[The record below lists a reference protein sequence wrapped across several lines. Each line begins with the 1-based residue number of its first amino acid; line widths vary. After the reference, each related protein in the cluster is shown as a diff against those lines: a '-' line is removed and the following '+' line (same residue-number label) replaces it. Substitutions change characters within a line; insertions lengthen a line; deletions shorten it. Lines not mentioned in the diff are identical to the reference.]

1 MNAEIFPQ
9 KYRGFC
15 SGITIAAAYSICFVC
30 VKLYPWMTVYLGT
43 VNVCIFYGTCSLLSI
58 LYVLFIVPETKGK
71 TLAEIENMF
80 KSHYAGNIQQ
90 VGSLAWAWR
99 TCITYPNQSVP
110 YNFLL
115 IKFFFPFWDI
125 IILKLCFWR
134 IYACV
139 CAM

>member
-30 VKLYPWMTVYLGT
+30 VKLYPWMTAYLGT
-43 VNVCIFYGTCSLLSI
+43 VNVCIFYGTCSMLSI
-58 LYVLFIVPETKGK
+58 LYVRFIVPETKGK

-90 VGSLAWAWR
+90 VGSLAWAVER
-99 TCITYPNQSVP
+99 ASHTQNQSVS
-110 YNFLL
+110 YSYF
-115 IKFFFPFWDI
+115 
-125 IILKLCFWR
+125 C
-134 IYACV
+134 
-139 CAM
+139 